1 MEKNSTITEFLNTK
15 EKENNT
21 TPETQETPETP
32 TQEAVEVQNKELEA
46 KREQEKADV
55 KPTEEK
61 PATKKSVKKPRVKK
75 ETKGNVIE
83 FDKLLNKDVRFLTL
97 PEAKALVKNLK
108 EINTCLVQQI
118 EHYKQNAESA
128 FQAKNNLE
136 KALESI
142 NTQVNTKNRMIG
154 TAIEQLYN
162 TFKLVNGG
170 KL

>member
-1 MEKNSTITEFLNTK
+1 MEKHNTITEFLSTN
-15 EKENNT
+15 EKENNIV
-21 TPETQETPETP
+21 PETQETPETP

-46 KREQEKADV
+46 KREQEKADM

-61 PATKKSVKKPRVKK
+61 SAAKKSVKKPRAKK
-75 ETKGNVIE
+75 ETKGNIME

-108 EINTCLVQQI
+108 EMNTCLIQQV

-136 KALESI
+136 KALENI
-142 NTQVNTKNRMIG
+142 NSQVNTKNKMIG

-162 TFKLVNGG
+162 TFKLINGG

>member
-1 MEKNSTITEFLNTK
+1 MEKHNTITEFLSTN

-21 TPETQETPETP
+21 TPETP
-32 TQEAVEVQNKELEA
+32 TQEAVEALTKGPETEKEEL
-46 KREQEKADV
+46 KQ
-55 KPTEEK
+55 KPTETKETPDAKK
-61 PATKKSVKKPRVKK
+61 PVKKPRAKK

-83 FDKLLNKDVRFLTL
+83 FDKLLKKDVRFLTL
-97 PEAKALVKNLK
+97 PEAKVLVKNLK
-108 EINTCLVQQI
+108 EVNTCLVQQI

-142 NTQVNTKNRMIG
+142 NSQINTKNKMIG

-162 TFKLVNGG
+162 TFKLINGG